1 MELKQLEY
9 FCSVV
14 EAGSISEAA
23 RRLNMSQPPLSY
35 HMKMLEE
42 ELHVTLFQRGRRKIE
57 LTDAGRLLYERA
69 GTLIHLERAIGREV
83 SGTGNVR
90 TLRLGVTPTTVPLA
104 VPALAAMNRMT
115 NGLHFELFEGNTYQ
129 LREMLS
135 GHLLDA
141 SFLRSPVNMDGFS
154 TCRLKTEPLVAAGEV
169 AFFSDRKYTDLQELA
184 PMPLIL
190 YRRYDAFIRQ
200 AFYHAGFSPDIHCIC
215 DDARTAMMMVKEGM
229 KSKRFREIVSTRQYT
244 IPKTNKHKKRIMT
257 NSNRCLWDDQVV
269 AVAKGDK
276 KALDKY
282 AQDYRNNPYNYI
294 DESVDDE
301 MARDIASPGKAT
313 PRSLLSF

>member
-9 FCSVV
+9 FCMVV

-23 RRLNMSQPPLSY
+23 RRMNMSQPPLSY

-104 VPALAAMNRMT
+104 VPALAAMNRKT
-115 NGLHFELFEGNTYQ
+115 GGLHFELFEGNTYQ

-141 SFLRSPVNMDGFS
+141 SFLRSPVNMEGFS
-154 TCRLKTEPLVAAGEV
+154 TCRLKTEPLVAAGDISS
-169 AFFSDRKYTDLQELA
+169 FSDRTYTDLRELA

-200 AFYHAGFSPDIHCIC
+200 AFYHAGLSPDIHCIC

-229 KSKRFREIVSTRQYT
+229 GAAILPQSMVPFGEESLYRIIREKELETDILLVWNGNLSEHALVEMLLDRLRENGYAEQ
-244 IPKTNKHKKRIMT
+244 
-257 NSNRCLWDDQVV
+257 NSR
-269 AVAKGDK
+269 
-276 KALDKY
+276 
-282 AQDYRNNPYNYI
+282 
-294 DESVDDE
+294 
-301 MARDIASPGKAT
+301 
-313 PRSLLSF
+313 

>member
-1 MELKQLEY
+1 MRMELKQLEY
-9 FCSVV
+9 FCMVV

-104 VPALAAMNRMT
+104 VPALAAMNRKT
-115 NGLHFELFEGNTYQ
+115 GGLHFELFEGNTYQ

-141 SFLRSPVNMDGFS
+141 SFLRSPVNMEGFS
-154 TCRLKTEPLVAAGEV
+154 TCRLKTEPLVAAGDISS
-169 AFFSDRKYTDLQELA
+169 FSDRTYTDLRELA

-200 AFYHAGFSPDIHCIC
+200 AFYHAGLSPDIHCIC

-229 KSKRFREIVSTRQYT
+229 GAAILPQSMVPSGEESLYRIIREKELETDILLVWNGNLSEHALVEMLLDRLRENGYAEQ
-244 IPKTNKHKKRIMT
+244 
-257 NSNRCLWDDQVV
+257 NSR
-269 AVAKGDK
+269 
-276 KALDKY
+276 
-282 AQDYRNNPYNYI
+282 
-294 DESVDDE
+294 
-301 MARDIASPGKAT
+301 
-313 PRSLLSF
+313 

>member
-9 FCSVV
+9 FCRVV

-200 AFYHAGFSPDIHCIC
+200 AFYHAGFSPAIHCIC

-229 KSKRFREIVSTRQYT
+229 GIAILPQSMVPSGEEALFRIIREKELETDILLVWNGTLSE
-244 IPKTNKHKKRIMT
+244 H
-257 NSNRCLWDDQVV
+257 
-269 AVAKGDK
+269 
-276 KALDKY
+276 ALVGMLLDRLRENGY
-282 AQDYRNNPYNYI
+282 A
-294 DESVDDE
+294 ESEAEV
-301 MARDIASPGKAT
+301 T
-313 PRSLLSF
+313 PERG

>member
-9 FCSVV
+9 FCMVV

-90 TLRLGVTPTTVPLA
+90 TLRLGVTPTTAPLA

-115 NGLHFELFEGNTYQ
+115 GGLHFELFEGNTYQ

-141 SFLRSPVNMDGFS
+141 SFLRSPVNMEGFS
-154 TCRLKTEPLVAAGEV
+154 TCRLKTEPLVAAGDISS
-169 AFFSDRKYTDLQELA
+169 FSDRTYTDLRELA
-184 PMPLIL
+184 LMPLIL

-200 AFYHAGFSPDIHCIC
+200 AFYHAGLSPDIHCIC

-229 KSKRFREIVSTRQYT
+229 GAAILPQSMVPSGEESLYRIIREKELETDILLVWNGNLSE
-244 IPKTNKHKKRIMT
+244 H
-257 NSNRCLWDDQVV
+257 
-269 AVAKGDK
+269 
-276 KALDKY
+276 ALVEMLLDRLRENGY
-282 AQDYRNNPYNYI
+282 AEQHSR
-294 DESVDDE
+294 
-301 MARDIASPGKAT
+301 
-313 PRSLLSF
+313 

>member
-9 FCSVV
+9 FCRVV

-42 ELHVTLFQRGRRKIE
+42 ELHATLFQRGRRKIE

-229 KSKRFREIVSTRQYT
+229 GIAILPQSMVPSGEETLFRIIREKELETDILLVWNGTLSE
-244 IPKTNKHKKRIMT
+244 H
-257 NSNRCLWDDQVV
+257 
-269 AVAKGDK
+269 
-276 KALDKY
+276 ALVGMLLERLRENGY
-282 AQDYRNNPYNYI
+282 AEQ
-294 DESVDDE
+294 EAEV
-301 MARDIASPGKAT
+301 T
-313 PRSLLSF
+313 PERG

>member
-9 FCSVV
+9 FCRVV

-115 NGLHFELFEGNTYQ
+115 NRLHFELFEGNTYQ

-229 KSKRFREIVSTRQYT
+229 GIAILPQSMVPSGEEALFRIIREKELETDILLVWNGTLSE
-244 IPKTNKHKKRIMT
+244 H
-257 NSNRCLWDDQVV
+257 
-269 AVAKGDK
+269 
-276 KALDKY
+276 ALVGMLLEQLRENGY
-282 AQDYRNNPYNYI
+282 AEQ
-294 DESVDDE
+294 EAEV
-301 MARDIASPGKAT
+301 T
-313 PRSLLSF
+313 PEQG

>member
-9 FCSVV
+9 FCMVV

-104 VPALAAMNRMT
+104 VPALAAMNRKT
-115 NGLHFELFEGNTYQ
+115 GGLHFELFEGNTYQ

-141 SFLRSPVNMDGFS
+141 SFLRSPVNMEGFS
-154 TCRLKTEPLVAAGEV
+154 TCRLKTEPLVAAGDISS
-169 AFFSDRKYTDLQELA
+169 FSDRTYTDLRELA

-200 AFYHAGFSPDIHCIC
+200 AFYHAGLSPDIHCIC

-229 KSKRFREIVSTRQYT
+229 GAAILPQSMVPFGEESLYRIIREKELETDILLVWNGNLSEHALVEMLLDRLSENGYAEQ
-244 IPKTNKHKKRIMT
+244 
-257 NSNRCLWDDQVV
+257 NSR
-269 AVAKGDK
+269 
-276 KALDKY
+276 
-282 AQDYRNNPYNYI
+282 
-294 DESVDDE
+294 
-301 MARDIASPGKAT
+301 
-313 PRSLLSF
+313 

>member
-9 FCSVV
+9 FCMVV

-104 VPALAAMNRMT
+104 VPALAAMNRKT
-115 NGLHFELFEGNTYQ
+115 GGLHFELFEGNTYQ

-141 SFLRSPVNMDGFS
+141 SFLRSPVNMEGFS
-154 TCRLKTEPLVAAGEV
+154 TCRLKTEPLVAAGDISS
-169 AFFSDRKYTDLQELA
+169 FSDRTYTDLRELA

-200 AFYHAGFSPDIHCIC
+200 AFYHAGLSPDIHCIC

-229 KSKRFREIVSTRQYT
+229 GAAILPQSMVPSGEESLYRIIREKELETDILLVWNGNLSE
-244 IPKTNKHKKRIMT
+244 H
-257 NSNRCLWDDQVV
+257 
-269 AVAKGDK
+269 
-276 KALDKY
+276 ALVEMLLDRLRENGY
-282 AQDYRNNPYNYI
+282 A
-294 DESVDDE
+294 E
-301 MARDIASPGKAT
+301 
-313 PRSLLSF
+313 

>member
-9 FCSVV
+9 FCRVV

-57 LTDAGRLLYERA
+57 LTDAGRLLYDRA

-154 TCRLKTEPLVAAGEV
+154 TFRLKTEPLVAAGEV

-229 KSKRFREIVSTRQYT
+229 GIAILPQSMVSSGEEALFRIIREKELETDILLVWNGTLSEHALVGMLLERLRENGYAKSEAEV
-244 IPKTNKHKKRIMT
+244 
-257 NSNRCLWDDQVV
+257 
-269 AVAKGDK
+269 
-276 KALDKY
+276 
-282 AQDYRNNPYNYI
+282 
-294 DESVDDE
+294 
-301 MARDIASPGKAT
+301 T
-313 PRSLLSF
+313 PERG